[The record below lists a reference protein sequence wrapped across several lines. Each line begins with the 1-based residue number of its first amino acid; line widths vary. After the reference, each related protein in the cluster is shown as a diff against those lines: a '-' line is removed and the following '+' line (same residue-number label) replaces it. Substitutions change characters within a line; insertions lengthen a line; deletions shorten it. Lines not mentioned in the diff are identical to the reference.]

1 MLYVAGI
8 FVIAAT
14 AVLLVSYLFNT
25 YVYIEFDDTGLTY
38 SDILKLKA
46 YEDPTKILFAMLDG
60 YIKKQQPEIFRKGY
74 DFDSLYR
81 VCKAL
86 EKTYSRK
93 FREKLGLSDYQIEVV
108 IDEFLN
114 KNANSHAYARPA

>member
-1 MLYVAGI
+1 MLYAAGI
-8 FVIAAT
+8 FAISALAVI
-14 AVLLVSYLFNT
+14 LVSYLFNT
-25 YVYIEFDDTGLTY
+25 YVYIEFDDTGLTS
-38 SDILKLKA
+38 SDVLKLK
-46 YEDPTKILFAMLDG
+46 ECKDPTRILFAMLDG
-60 YIKKQQPEIFRKGY
+60 YIKKQKPEVFREGY
-74 DFDSLYR
+74 DIDALYR